1 MDGHLPRK
9 ALRRGANCAVSGGY
23 TALNRITDVMRVAS
37 PRITQR
43 LCAIGPP
50 RGQAVRKETR
60 DAAHGRDGEGPP
72 AGGPVTRQAQAPAA
86 ARSSSRATARPRR
99 SVPGFPRRR
108 SCRGPA
114 PFAGRSLRR
123 SAAPAAVGA
132 PWPRL
137 RPSPVWLAPLVGR
150 VGWGFQHLRP
160 QAGHVA
166 GPPRPVATQGGPP
179 RGPPPPPIPPS
190 AGMVW
195 PPPPSASWPR
205 SPRSR
210 GECWI

>member
-1 MDGHLPRK
+1 
-9 ALRRGANCAVSGGY
+9 
-23 TALNRITDVMRVAS
+23 MRVAS

-50 RGQAVRKETR
+50 RGQAVRKATR
-60 DAAHGRDGEGPP
+60 DAACGRASDAAGASASRRAELLAGLSQAAPVCAGVSAPP
-72 AGGPVTRQAQAPAA
+72 LLQ
-86 ARSSSRATARPRR
+86 
-99 SVPGFPRRR
+99 
-108 SCRGPA
+108 GPA

-150 VGWGFQHLRP
+150 VGWGVRHLRP

-190 AGMVW
+190 DGAVW

-210 GECWI
+210 GGARYSKAHR